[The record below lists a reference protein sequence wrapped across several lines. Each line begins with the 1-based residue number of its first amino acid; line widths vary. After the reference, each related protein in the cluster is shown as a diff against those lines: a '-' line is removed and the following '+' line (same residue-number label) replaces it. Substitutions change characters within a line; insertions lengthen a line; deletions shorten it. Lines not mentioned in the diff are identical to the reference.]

1 MKNADVHAALDED
14 LGYTNRVKQ
23 EILLVDEKTVS
34 QSYLRFPASQPNK
47 VKDNISVL
55 LKKVVI

>member
-47 VKDNISVL
+47 VNTTFPCY
-55 LKKVVI
+55 LKR